1 MTDILKPVNGEFNK
15 RYRDMLDGSHAE
27 VTSPSGGDMALAVG
41 ALADLVA
48 AVGTDVDVAAP
59 GNGTVIAILKYMR
72 ELLLPP
78 IEVGIRITAVRTV
91 TIANGASLSDAFDMR
106 GYAIAYIE
114 IPGTWTAANLGIVT
128 AEALAGTYQAV
139 GARDRYGTRDVISG
153 IQTSELCL
161 YEAPPAWAGAH
172 FAKLISLNTGTGAAE
187 NQGGDRTIRVFL
199 KS

>member
-1 MTDILKPVNGEFNK
+1 MADILKPVNGEFSK
-15 RYRDMLDGSHAE
+15 RYEDMGDGTHAE
-27 VTSPSGGDMALAVG
+27 VVVIGGMPEVQVNGADISPTNPLPTGMYRS
-41 ALADLVA
+41 
-48 AVGTDVDVAAP
+48 
-59 GNGTVIAILKYMR
+59 TV
-72 ELLLPP
+72 
-78 IEVGIRITAVRTV
+78 VRTV

-114 IPGTWTAANLGIVT
+114 IPGTWTAANLGIVS